1 MHKFVC
7 AIFQRPL
14 IESTFGA
21 DFPTSHRLRRRM
33 SLLFVNS
40 NAFLEFGRPLSHKV
54 VYIGGLVDAIGSSD
68 AKLEQAGIFLFKFNN
83 KFKFILKILL
93 FTQL

>member
-1 MHKFVC
+1 
-7 AIFQRPL
+7 
-14 IESTFGA
+14 
-21 DFPTSHRLRRRM
+21 M

-83 KFKFILKILL
+83 KFK
-93 FTQL
+93 